1 MRSLP
6 TRPANAAFAV
16 LFATLVSACSD
27 GSTTAA
33 SASAPA
39 ATIRA
44 PRLSAD
50 PTATAAPKPSAAPA
64 PSAAPLPNRTD
75 CPKDSEGPGTV
86 DQPCVGKGSAR
97 MMEAK
102 WTGKTD
108 DKGPFFAVT
117 NKSPSTIL
125 YGKIVVYFYDKAG
138 KQLEAKDA
146 SGKAMPY
153 VVCAGANLFSGVM
166 KPAEKATIQFSCVP
180 KSIVPEGATAIEGEL
195 LTVGFADADGKKN
208 EFYWS
213 NKDLTPDAR
222 PKGGVK

>member
-1 MRSLP
+1 MRSLHH
-6 TRPANAAFAV
+6 AVAALLV
-16 LFATLVSACSD
+16 TLVSACSD
-27 GSTTAA
+27 GSSTAA

-50 PTATAAPKPSAAPA
+50 PNAKPPEAPSAVPA

-86 DQPCVGKGSAR
+86 DQPCAGKGGAR
-97 MMEAK
+97 MMEAR

-108 DKGPFFAVT
+108 DKGPFFAIT

-125 YGKIVVYFYDKAG
+125 YGKIVVYFYDSAG
-138 KQLEAKDA
+138 KQLEVKDA

-166 KPAEKATIQFSCVP
+166 KPAEKATMQFSCVP

-208 EFYWS
+208 DFYWS